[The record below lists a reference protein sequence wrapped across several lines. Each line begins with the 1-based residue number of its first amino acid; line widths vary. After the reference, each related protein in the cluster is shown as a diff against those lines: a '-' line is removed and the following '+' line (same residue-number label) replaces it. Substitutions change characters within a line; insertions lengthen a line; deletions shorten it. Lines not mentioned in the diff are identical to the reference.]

1 MREFVNKI
9 AESRDWAT
17 FFNRK
22 FGFTKYAMID
32 KTQFPVVRSKSGE
45 LYKVH
50 TDLCTYKES
59 FGQYTHKDIQMND
72 IVIDIGA
79 NIGAFSLLAAKKCRW
94 VHAYEPVLFDVLVKN
109 IGLNVANNIV
119 PHNIALGD
127 GNPVEIEWQ
136 GQKVTV
142 PSMTLTQMIEQAGGT
157 CSFLKCDSEGSEWG
171 IQPEELLDIHRIEI
185 EFHRYKVN
193 RKTEHGKYLLNEI
206 HSMFEYVD
214 HYDQKHDT
222 YWLSGVNRIA

>member
-1 MREFVNKI
+1 MRDFINNI
-9 AESRDWAT
+9 ANSRDWAT
-17 FFNRK
+17 FFNQK

-45 LYKVH
+45 LYRVH

-79 NIGAFSLLAAKKCRW
+79 NIGAFSLLAAKKARW
-94 VHAYEPVLFDVLVKN
+94 VHAYEPVLFNELRKN
-109 IGLNVANNIV
+109 IELNVANNVV
-119 PHNIALGD
+119 PHHTALGN
-127 GNPVEIEWQ
+127 GKGVEIEWQ
-136 GQKVTV
+136 GERVTV
-142 PSMTLTQMIEQAGGT
+142 PSMTLTQMIEEAGGA
-157 CSFLKCDSEGSEWG
+157 CSFLKCDAESSEWF

-185 EFHRYKVN
+185 EFHRHNIN

-206 HSMFEYVD
+206 HSMFDYVD
-214 HYDQKHDT
+214 RYDQKHDT
-222 YWLSGVNRIA
+222 YWLSGVNKVA